1 MQNNNNSKPHDSNYR
16 KPLGSKDRSNFTL
29 EALVYPIQSIKDQV
43 LIYGK
48 DFMECLLKTED
59 LDVVIQAFDNKIKRV
74 ISTIKKFRKKVRF
87 TIARSQNK
95 VMKSKKPR
103 KGKTVGSTG
112 KGRKTGGRSAIK

>member
-1 MQNNNNSKPHDSNYR
+1 MQNNNNSKPHDLNYR

-48 DFMECLLKTED
+48 DFMECLLRTED

-74 ISTIKKFRKKVRF
+74 ISTIKRFSKKVRF
-87 TIARSQNK
+87 TARAQNN
-95 VMKSKKPR
+95 VRKSKKSQ